1 MRSIVVLLLI
11 ICGASIGLSPEQ
23 SNATTLS
30 TTKQLAES
38 KPDMALVYFIR
49 EKRFQGSARTMF
61 VYSDEAFLG
70 TLDNNT
76 YAFAYVPPGKHLFWL
91 NWAKIN
97 SQVELEA
104 GKTYYFSIWTT
115 FDSLDEVSGKAFIEA
130 VAAYAVPDEKEVATS
145 AEQIQ
150 ERYGKATASA
160 AKKSADDDS
169 GASGLARRAAHVAA
183 WPKVDL
189 APYPVLCVEPFVMAD
204 PKAESRSQEYLIDT
218 APARLATY
226 IVDDLGTTAFS
237 EVRQE
242 SSCAAPGAVVL
253 RGRITQYKP
262 GSEAARF
269 IIAGAGNAQIELVVT
284 LTDAASGNQ
293 LSELEAKGAWAWG
306 GSAGLMGGISN
317 LDKNVAYEV
326 ASYLKLM
333 RGVAL
338 PDAP

>member
-1 MRSIVVLLLI
+1 MRSIAVLPLI
-11 ICGASIGLSPEQ
+11 VCGASIALS
-23 SNATTLS
+23 SDHAHAATLS
-30 TTKQLAES
+30 TTKEFAEP
-38 KPDMALVYFIR
+38 KPDAALVYLIR

-61 VYSDEAFLG
+61 VYSDQTFLG

-76 YAFAYVPPGKHLFWL
+76 YSYAYVPPGKHLFWL
-91 NWAKIN
+91 NWAKFN

-104 GKTYYFSIWTT
+104 GKTYYYSVWTT

-130 VAAYAVPDEKEVATS
+130 VEAYATPDEKEITTS
-145 AEQIQ
+145 AEQI
-150 ERYGKATASA
+150 EDRYGKATASA

-189 APYPVLCVEPFVMAD
+189 APYPTLCVEPFVMAD

-218 APARLATY
+218 APARLAAF
-226 IVDDLGTTAFS
+226 IVDDLGTAAFA

-242 SSCAAPGAVVL
+242 SCAAPGAVVL
-253 RGRITQYKP
+253 HGRITQYKP

-284 LTDAASGNQ
+284 LTDAVSGNQ
-293 LSELEAKGAWAWG
+293 LSELEAKGAWGWG
-306 GSAGLMGGISN
+306 GSAGVAGGISN
-317 LDKNVAYEV
+317 LDKNVAYEI

-333 RGVAL
+333 RGVPL